1 MKESS
6 ENLAIK
12 LDDHIKI
19 QKLLKSGDRI
29 LIACSGG
36 ADSTALFSLLNDM
49 SKKWKWKLGLI
60 HFNHRFRGREASR
73 DERAVRKLAKKY
85 RIPFYFQRRSTA
97 QNLKKTRV
105 STEEFAREIRYEFF
119 LKIAKHFKSPKIVT
133 AHTQDDQAE
142 TILMRV
148 IQGTGI
154 RGLLGIREKMKFKGV
169 TFVRPLLP
177 FSKSELLN
185 YLKYKKISFC
195 YDMSNDSLQFLRNR
209 VRAKLIPYLSK
220 NYNPRTTQALARIP
234 LIVKEENAAITE
246 FEKIAWKHIVGKRR
260 NKSLEL
266 NRTLFEEYPT
276 ALKYRLLE
284 RALKKV
290 DERSGLSFE
299 AWRKLQAKLDL
310 LNYRCSFPKNVEFS
324 LTKSLIKVYK
334 KG

>member
-1 MKESS
+1 
-6 ENLAIK
+6 
-12 LDDHIKI
+12 
-19 QKLLKSGDRI
+19 
-29 LIACSGG
+29 
-36 ADSTALFSLLNDM
+36 
-49 SKKWKWKLGLI
+49 
-60 HFNHRFRGREASR
+60 
-73 DERAVRKLAKKY
+73 
-85 RIPFYFQRRSTA
+85 
-97 QNLKKTRV
+97 
-105 STEEFAREIRYEFF
+105 
-119 LKIAKHFKSPKIVT
+119 
-133 AHTQDDQAE
+133 
-142 TILMRV
+142 
-148 IQGTGI
+148 
-154 RGLLGIREKMKFKGV
+154 
-169 TFVRPLLP
+169 
-177 FSKSELLN
+177 
-185 YLKYKKISFC
+185 
-195 YDMSNDSLQFLRNR
+195 MSNDSLQFLRNR